1 MCIAACFALE
11 LASPLPSLAWATYV
25 VLWFKAIV
33 LLAAPFT
40 IGGIAV
46 SLALTRSGFPIGIT
60 YGVDLL
66 GAATGCLASLALLTW
81 MDASSAMFMIAALVA
96 VAAWCFGRAASEPAP
111 VGFRPELAHSR

>member
-1 MCIAACFALE
+1 MCIAACFILE
-11 LASPLPSLAWATYV
+11 LASPLPSLDWATYA

-40 IGGIAV
+40 VGGIAV

-81 MDASSAMFMIAALVA
+81 MDALVGH
-96 VAAWCFGRAASEPAP
+96 VHDSGLGRGRRLVLWPCRLPSPFRPAP
-111 VGFRPELAHSR
+111 S